1 MSKELPRHLSLSNVD
16 FAMLRENNEIYVD
29 KSHLIAQL
37 ASTTSGKFFLSRP
50 RRFGKSLLLSTFES
64 LFRTGTKDFVG
75 LAAEKVWKNDRPY
88 KVLRLDLS
96 IMEEA
101 RTPEQLNELFDLT
114 LTTACGVAGLELP
127 NMGDPIKSF
136 MKLILQCGKG
146 GLVLLID
153 EYDAPLSHHLH
164 EYEIFELHQRYQ
176 SRIFSLIKS
185 LGGYFRFIFMTGV
198 GKFRHS
204 GIFSGFNFLTDLTM
218 VSEYNAILGMT
229 EKEVE
234 LYYAHHLAAIEQKFS
249 MTHERLLQQL
259 RDNYDGYCFS
269 KKVEERIYNP
279 WSVLSFLS
287 LPSEDFPNFWAQSSG
302 RPALLKNYLATHEL
316 SDPASFFIP
325 KSIQLMELQS
335 SSDFKDL
342 NELCMLQQTGYLTID
357 RFDGNEVVLKYPN
370 LEVIES
376 MASLYTPVLLGG
388 KTLNDMGNEN
398 VKGIF
403 ETGTAGQVIS
413 LFNSILLNMSYN
425 SFPLKNE
432 FHCRDA
438 MALILFGA
446 GMHPDIEK
454 HNMLGRSDLDVGLAK
469 RRWVIEFKY
478 AKRAS
483 QEAQLLD
490 AAEHQI
496 LQRRYG
502 DGDLL
507 EREVIRVAAVYSAE
521 EKQVTKWKVVDK
533 A

>member
-1 MSKELPRHLSLSNVD
+1 M
-16 FAMLRENNEIYVD
+16 
-29 KSHLIAQL
+29 
-37 ASTTSGKFFLSRP
+37 
-50 RRFGKSLLLSTFES
+50 
-64 LFRTGTKDFVG
+64 
-75 LAAEKVWKNDRPY
+75 
-88 KVLRLDLS
+88 
-96 IMEEA
+96 
-101 RTPEQLNELFDLT
+101 
-114 LTTACGVAGLELP
+114 
-127 NMGDPIKSF
+127 
-136 MKLILQCGKG
+136 
-146 GLVLLID
+146 
-153 EYDAPLSHHLH
+153 
-164 EYEIFELHQRYQ
+164 
-176 SRIFSLIKS
+176 
-185 LGGYFRFIFMTGV
+185 
-198 GKFRHS
+198 
-204 GIFSGFNFLTDLTM
+204 
-218 VSEYNAILGMT
+218 
-229 EKEVE
+229 
-234 LYYAHHLAAIEQKFS
+234 
-249 MTHERLLQQL
+249 
-259 RDNYDGYCFS
+259 
-269 KKVEERIYNP
+269 
-279 WSVLSFLS
+279 
-287 LPSEDFPNFWAQSSG
+287 
-302 RPALLKNYLATHEL
+302 LKNYLATHEL